1 MTEEYIEALDQELE
15 DRLKM
20 LSEMEDL
27 STEEAAKTIKNLETL
42 SNIRTDIYQKQNE
55 AYVAEL
61 KAQTDEEKVQ
71 VDKDRLVA
79 DRKSAK
85 ATNVLNGVMIGVSA
99 IGSIGIPCWIMTA
112 ERRGQYW
119 SNRALNSTEKP
130 PKLGFFRNPFNRK

>member
-1 MTEEYIEALDQELE
+1 MTEEYIEALDQEIE
-15 DRLKM
+15 DQLNAI
-20 LSEMEDL
+20 SEMEVG
-27 STEEAAKTIKNLETL
+27 SEEATKAIKNLETL
-42 SNIRTDIYQKQNE
+42 SAIRADIYQKQNE

-61 KAQTDEEKVQ
+61 KAQNDEEKVQ
-71 VDKDRLVA
+71 VDKDRLEA

-85 ATNVLNGVMIGVSA
+85 TTHILNGIMIGVSA